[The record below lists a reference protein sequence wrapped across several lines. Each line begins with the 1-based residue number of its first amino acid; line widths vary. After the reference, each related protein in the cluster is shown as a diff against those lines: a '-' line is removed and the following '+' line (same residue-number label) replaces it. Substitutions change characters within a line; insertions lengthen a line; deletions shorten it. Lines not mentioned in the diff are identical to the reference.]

1 MMVESL
7 RFIKHSIFCF
17 IIFSNT
23 SFGKDFDELF
33 IIYEPIESTSK
44 IEQSINNSFNTMIY
58 RLSGNPSPSNIW
70 KIINAGN
77 SRKDFISSYSV
88 KNLDNSNYLQV
99 KFDKDLLIKKFNE
112 LSIPALG
119 NSRPVI
125 LFLINIDSGTE
136 TPYLLRESE
145 SKLELDS
152 IVKSSLMNL
161 SNSRGIFLEL
171 PELDLE
177 DMNSV
182 LKYPNLI
189 NTNNLAKSQHDSTK
203 VVEINIAKIG
213 LNEWSVYGDINFE
226 YQGNNF
232 NEQFLTTFNSFLIEE
247 INKLLKINLIDTSKE
262 TSISLS
268 LANIDDYD
276 DYISSRDFIEGMVAT
291 KNINISTF
299 ESNII
304 SYEASIYGSFK
315 TFVSG
320 INESSFVRITDVSF
334 ENKTLKLDYLK

>member
-7 RFIKHSIFCF
+7 RFIKHSIFCI

-88 KNLDNSNYLQV
+88 KNLDNNNYLQV
-99 KFDKDLLIKKFNE
+99 QFDKDLLIKKFNE

-136 TPYLLRESE
+136 APYMLRESE

-276 DYISSRDFIEGMVAT
+276 DYISSRDFIERMVAI

-315 TFVSG
+315 TFVNG

>member
-7 RFIKHSIFCF
+7 RFIKHSIFCI

-99 KFDKDLLIKKFNE
+99 QFDKDLLIKKFNE

-304 SYEASIYGSFK
+304 LYEASIYGSFK